1 MLHAMHLKHL
11 VLNGYKTFANKT
23 AFDFN
28 EGVTAVIGPNGSGK
42 CVIGDTLVT
51 LADGRQAPIRQ
62 LVETALAETQ
72 AVETLDDG
80 ALTHDNPQRVSV
92 LSLNPETLCLEQRPV
107 TAFVRR
113 QAPASLLHI
122 RTRSGREI
130 TATPYHPLF
139 TLEKGRLRALRAD
152 ELEVGTRIA
161 LPRRLPVQGQSVT
174 FPLMEVLGRF
184 NTEDRIYLPN
194 SSSLHAWA
202 QKGREQFGTWA
213 AWEQAANVPHTQF
226 VGLLNEQAVN
236 ADVLTRLSTAVQMAP
251 PLVTGIKSS
260 NSGSAV
266 KEVPAQIFLAEDEVI
281 WSFLSGL
288 FEGDAYICAKGS
300 ADGRRTQAYIE
311 YVSASEKLA
320 RGVVSLLLR
329 VGIFARLRVKQKA
342 ASNTVEK
349 RKRPYYSVLIYGNQ
363 QLQHSAQHLTFV
375 GDKAA
380 ALELLRQLP
389 SASNPNLDLVPGVT
403 PLVKEA
409 SRLAGVKLKP
419 NRRYHARLAA
429 YMEQRCEASRDGLRM
444 VIRDVEQLGANAGA
458 AQSLLTHLQRLAAS
472 DIYWDE
478 IASVEQVAPPEEW
491 VYDLCIADTHNFVA
505 GDIVVHN
512 SNVAD
517 SIRWALGEQ
526 QFSLLRG
533 KKTDDMIFA
542 GSARRPRASMA
553 EVLLTFDNSDG
564 FFPVEF
570 TEIAIGRRA
579 YRDGTNE
586 YLLNGNRVRL
596 RDITDLLGHTGLAE
610 RTYTVIGQGL
620 VDTALTQR
628 PEERRALF
636 EEAAG
641 IGAYR
646 DRRDDALRKLEETQH
661 NLERVRDILTEIT
674 PRVHQLERQATRA
687 RQYQVFSA
695 QLIELTRAWFSFHYR
710 SAKVAVDISGAARD
724 QLQLRVDEARTV
736 VEALEQQA
744 NQLQVQQSD
753 LRARVSE
760 VLPRRDEARRHN
772 EAVSRDLAVLRERAA
787 SVQSQLSAARRELAE
802 RRQALNGLTIR
813 AAHASAVLIGTQAT
827 LSQRQAELDVAE
839 SAATERQA
847 ARAALEKARAGAQDE
862 LTRAASALGGVQNR
876 LNALRARQTVLTKQR
891 SDLAERSN
899 RSNDQREREA
909 KTLAE
914 LNATLESDAVH
925 LREMNSEH
933 ELLTRELEAARAL
946 TSAAQSALAAAEA
959 EEKMANRMHQF
970 AELRQQGGGELADQ
984 ARAAHLPGLRG
995 TLASLVHVLPDD
1007 QRAVEAALGDLMKAV
1022 VIESSEGVTRTRA
1035 WLITQKARNTRL
1047 GIIPLPAMRPPVAER
1062 ALLDAALVERAR
1074 ALHAR
1079 PLMES
1084 ISAPEWLKSALQV
1097 LVGRAFITREL
1108 DAARTLAAQLPEGA
1122 LCVTRD
1128 GEVVYA
1134 SGLLSLPPGPR
1145 TPVILGEEPK
1155 QEQAPLIDPV
1165 AAKANREQAAQ
1176 ARDRAQHDQDVARRK
1191 LDEHTRMRD
1200 TFSREASV
1208 RRSRR
1213 DDAARR
1219 ITSLE
1224 EQLAQMAGDIEQA
1237 QRDLSHTTEQ
1247 VTGISTTVT
1256 QHEEAHAQAARH
1268 LATIEAEL
1276 REHMAGGWMESL
1288 NAAHAAVAS
1297 ATEGLRS
1304 AQNMRRER
1312 LSALAE
1318 GRTQRDSRA
1327 RLLTDLDSQHTA
1339 AQAKLQTVEQET
1351 STAAAQL
1358 HELDEL
1364 LQPIQ
1369 AELTVVE
1376 KQLAGV
1382 ESQRREAEHT
1392 LRGLE
1397 SQLNTTLL
1405 DLARHN
1411 DELEALYE
1419 RAADSME
1426 LDDRQADAA
1435 NGNGNGEPPA
1445 AAAPATPADV
1455 SNVTLQSTSDAPQTA
1470 SVNPE
1475 TPGAESP
1482 ISNPQS
1488 PLPNPEA
1495 VAAERRASIIRLLDA
1510 LPEVSTLPE
1519 GMDERITHVRNQ
1531 IKRLG
1536 AINFE
1541 AQAEYDDLSQR
1552 HTFLTEQTADLE
1564 RASVSLQQVIVEL
1577 NDVMQATFKQTFEA
1591 IATAFQS
1598 TFKVLFGGGQARL
1611 NMTNADNID
1620 EAGIEIHA
1628 QPPGKRPQG
1637 LALLSGGER
1646 SLTAAALLFAIL
1658 RVKPTPFC
1666 VLDEVD
1672 AALDE
1677 ANVGRFRNM
1686 LESLGE
1692 QTQFI
1697 IITHNRR
1704 TVEAAGT
1711 VYGISMGADGAST
1724 ALSLQ
1729 LDEAAEATAAAN
1741 GG

>member
-1 MLHAMHLKHL
+1 MHHAMHLKHL

-42 CVIGDTLVT
+42 
-51 LADGRQAPIRQ
+51 
-62 LVETALAETQ
+62 
-72 AVETLDDG
+72 
-80 ALTHDNPQRVSV
+80 
-92 LSLNPETLCLEQRPV
+92 
-107 TAFVRR
+107 
-113 QAPASLLHI
+113 
-122 RTRSGREI
+122 
-130 TATPYHPLF
+130 
-139 TLEKGRLRALRAD
+139 
-152 ELEVGTRIA
+152 
-161 LPRRLPVQGQSVT
+161 
-174 FPLMEVLGRF
+174 
-184 NTEDRIYLPN
+184 
-194 SSSLHAWA
+194 
-202 QKGREQFGTWA
+202 
-213 AWEQAANVPHTQF
+213 
-226 VGLLNEQAVN
+226 
-236 ADVLTRLSTAVQMAP
+236 
-251 PLVTGIKSS
+251 
-260 NSGSAV
+260 
-266 KEVPAQIFLAEDEVI
+266 
-281 WSFLSGL
+281 
-288 FEGDAYICAKGS
+288 
-300 ADGRRTQAYIE
+300 
-311 YVSASEKLA
+311 
-320 RGVVSLLLR
+320 
-329 VGIFARLRVKQKA
+329 
-342 ASNTVEK
+342 
-349 RKRPYYSVLIYGNQ
+349 
-363 QLQHSAQHLTFV
+363 
-375 GDKAA
+375 
-380 ALELLRQLP
+380 
-389 SASNPNLDLVPGVT
+389 
-403 PLVKEA
+403 
-409 SRLAGVKLKP
+409 
-419 NRRYHARLAA
+419 
-429 YMEQRCEASRDGLRM
+429 
-444 VIRDVEQLGANAGA
+444 
-458 AQSLLTHLQRLAAS
+458 
-472 DIYWDE
+472 
-478 IASVEQVAPPEEW
+478 
-491 VYDLCIADTHNFVA
+491 
-505 GDIVVHN
+505 

-542 GSARRPRASMA
+542 GSTRRPRASMA
-553 EVLLTFDNSDG
+553 EVLLIFDNSDG

-579 YRDGTNE
+579 YRDGMNE

-641 IGAYR
+641 IGVYR
-646 DRRDDALRKLEETQH
+646 DRRDDALRKLEETKH

-710 SAKVAVDISGAARD
+710 SARVAVNVSGAARD
-724 QLQLRVDEARTV
+724 QLQERVNQARTV
-736 VEALEQQA
+736 VEALERQA
-744 NQLQVQQSD
+744 NQLQTQQTD
-753 LRARVSE
+753 LRAHVSE
-760 VLPRRDEARRHN
+760 ELPRRDEARRHN

-787 SVQSQLSAARRELAE
+787 SVKSQLSAARRELAE
-802 RRQALNGLTIR
+802 RRQALEGLSVR
-813 AAHASAVLIGTQAT
+813 ATHASAVLIGAQAT
-827 LSQRQAELDVAE
+827 LTQRQAELEVAE
-839 SAATERQA
+839 AAAAERQA
-847 ARAALEKARAGAQDE
+847 ARAALEKARADAQSE
-862 LTRAASALGGVQNR
+862 LTRDASALSGVQNR
-876 LNALRARQTVLTKQR
+876 LNALRARQAVLTKQR
-891 SDLAERSN
+891 SDLAERAN
-899 RSNDQREREA
+899 RATDQRERES

-914 LNATLESDAVH
+914 LNANIEKDAAQ
-925 LREMNSEH
+925 LREMNTEH
-933 ELLTRELEAARAL
+933 ELLAREMEAARAL

-1022 VIESSEGVTRTRA
+1022 VIESPEGVTRTRA
-1035 WLITQKARNTRL
+1035 WLVTQKARNTRL
-1047 GIIPLPAMRPPVAER
+1047 SVIPLPFMRSPVPER

-1084 ISAPEWLKSALQV
+1084 ISAPDWLKAALQV
-1097 LVGRAFITREL
+1097 LVGRAFITRDM
-1108 DAARTLAAQLPEGA
+1108 DAARTLVAQLPEGA
-1122 LCVTRD
+1122 QCVTRD

-1134 SGLLSLPPGPR
+1134 SGLLTLPPGPR

-1165 AAKANREQAAQ
+1165 AAKANREHAAQ
-1176 ARDRAQHDQDVARRK
+1176 ARDSAQRAQDLARRK
-1191 LDEHTRMRD
+1191 LDEQSRARD
-1200 TFSREASV
+1200 AFSREASA

-1224 EQLAQMAGDIEQA
+1224 EQLAQMSGDVAQAERDLAHTSEQA
-1237 QRDLSHTTEQ
+1237 SAIAETLA
-1247 VTGISTTVT
+1247 
-1256 QHEEAHAQAARH
+1256 QHEAAHAQATQR
-1268 LATIEAEL
+1268 LAEIEAEL
-1276 REHMAGGWMESL
+1276 RQHMAGGWMESL
-1288 NAAHAAVAS
+1288 NAVHAAVAS

-1318 GRTQRDSRA
+1318 GRSQRDSRA
-1327 RLLTDLDSQHTA
+1327 RLLADLETQHSA
-1339 AQAKLQTVEQET
+1339 AQTKLQTAEQAA
-1351 STAAAQL
+1351 SDAAARLQ
-1358 HELDEL
+1358 ELDEL
-1364 LQPIQ
+1364 LRPVQS
-1369 AELTVVE
+1369 ELAMVE
-1376 KQLAGV
+1376 KHLAEV
-1382 ESQRREAEHT
+1382 ESQRREAERT
-1392 LRGLE
+1392 LRELE
-1397 SQLNTTLL
+1397 SQLNSTLL

-1419 RAADSME
+1419 RATDALE
-1426 LDDRQADAA
+1426 LEDRQADAA
-1435 NGNGNGEPPA
+1435 NGNGNHHEPSPMPPQADSTQAPTTPAPQAVAEASQA
-1445 AAAPATPADV
+1445 AATDQPEAPSAEPA
-1455 SNVTLQSTSDAPQTA
+1455 
-1470 SVNPE
+1470 
-1475 TPGAESP
+1475 

-1488 PLPNPEA
+1488 PISDPET
-1495 VAAERRASIIRLLDA
+1495 AAIERRASIIALLEA
-1510 LPEVSTLPE
+1510 LPEVSSLPE
-1519 GMDERITHVRNQ
+1519 GIDERITHVRNQ

-1541 AQAEYDDLSQR
+1541 AQVEYEELSQR
-1552 HTFLTEQTADLE
+1552 HAFLTEQVGDLE
-1564 RASVSLQQVIVEL
+1564 RASASLQQVIVEL

-1611 NMTNADNID
+1611 TLMNAENID

-1697 IITHNRR
+1697 VITHNRR
-1704 TVEAAGT
+1704 TVEAADA

-1724 ALSLQ
+1724 ALSLK
-1729 LDEAAEATAAAN
+1729 LDEAAAATTEAN
-1741 GG
+1741 GA